1 MVLSALKPEPR
12 AASLSQRV
20 TSELMKRVL
29 GGTFKSGDLLPP
41 ESRLAEEL
49 GVSRTLVREAVKVL
63 VEKGLLEV
71 RQGRGTTVQP
81 EECWN
86 PLDPQVLALRG
97 EGEGVFRLWA
107 ELLEARQVFEVQI
120 AGMAALRLSEEQ
132 LGQLSAHL
140 RRMDRLVDQ
149 ADLYHD
155 ADAEFHLMIVK
166 AAQNAVLAK
175 LIEPVRYLLQDAFRH
190 TGSLPGA
197 PRHAQVHHWQ
207 IFRALEARD
216 PSAAR
221 DTMRVHLERHAQN
234 LMTLARDAR
243 DEGMKAKARK

>member
-1 MVLSALKPEPR
+1 MVLPALKAEPK
-12 AASLSQRV
+12 AVSLSQRV
-20 TSELMKRVL
+20 SSELMKRVL

-41 ESRLAEEL
+41 EARLAEEL

-63 VEKGLLEV
+63 VEKGLVTV

-86 PLDPQVLALRG
+86 PLDPQILALRG

-140 RRMDRLVDQ
+140 RRMDRLIEQ
-149 ADLYHD
+149 PAQYHD
-155 ADAEFHLMIVK
+155 ADAEFHLMLVK
-166 AAQNAVLAK
+166 AAQNQVLAK
-175 LIEPVRYLLQDAFRH
+175 LIEPVRFLLQDAFRH
-190 TGSLPGA
+190 TGALPGA
-197 PRHAQVHHWQ
+197 PQHAQVHHWQ
-207 IFRALEARD
+207 IYRALEARD
-216 PSAAR
+216 PTAAQ
-221 DTMRVHLERHAQN
+221 DAMRVHLERHAQS
-234 LMTLARDAR
+234 LMTLARDAQKR
-243 DEGMKAKARK
+243 